1 LGFPYELCRTLHD
14 GRRPRVDVTA
24 WTEDRP
30 QADLLILLAREQQ
43 KGYPLTAFRALL
55 ILLWVILAGYTAIVI
70 ANHGM
75 GLLSIFFGDM
85 AAMGWPGQF
94 NLDFMFLLLLSAL
107 WVAWRHQF
115 SSAGLLLG
123 AVAVFGGSLFLTA
136 YLLVVIGQAKGDMKE
151 VLLGKERA
159 AVVGPG

>member
-1 LGFPYELCRTLHD
+1 MPS
-14 GRRPRVDVTA
+14 RPF
-24 WTEDRP
+24 
-30 QADLLILLAREQQ
+30 ADLSAWLENRPKAGLLTPLTREQG
-43 KGYPLTAFRALL
+43 KGPLVNAFRALL

-123 AVAVFGGSLFLTA
+123 VLAVFGGSLFLAA
-136 YLLVVIGQAKGDMKE
+136 YLLVVIGQARGNLKE
-151 VLLGKERA
+151 VLLGKARA

>member
-1 LGFPYELCRTLHD
+1 MST
-14 GRRPRVDVTA
+14 
-24 WTEDRP
+24 
-30 QADLLILLAREQQ
+30 
-43 KGYPLTAFRALL
+43 FRALL
-55 ILLWVILAGYTAIVI
+55 IVLWVILAGYTAIVI

-75 GLLSIFFGDM
+75 GLLKVFFGDM

-94 NLDFMFLLLLSAL
+94 NLDFMFLLLLSAI

-123 AVAVFGGSLFLTA
+123 VLAVVGGSLFLTA
-136 YLLVVIGQAKGDMKE
+136 YLFVVIGQARGNLKE

-159 AVVGPG
+159 AAVGPG